1 MADSDLLPLW
11 GSSLV
16 IGSDNIRVPTTA
28 EENTGQLF
36 NTIFDSSVYNYL
48 MQQLVSKVNYSI
60 RNGGAWNPATPYE
73 LDSIVTYNSILYI
86 SLTSNT
92 NSQPDIN
99 PTDWKDISTLEDAT
113 TAVKGIVELATN
125 AEAITGT
132 DPNKVVTTTSLKASL
147 EATIEDAT
155 TAVKGIVELATDAEA
170 ITGTDPNK
178 VVTTTSLKATIENR
192 LSATSRIY
200 ASTGTN
206 NIALTAI
213 PQQENPL
220 IYYSNMV
227 VEFVVTANNTGNVNI
242 NVAGLGNR
250 ELLNS
255 DGSELSF
262 DTLVAGEWCKA
273 FYDGV
278 SFIYLGSGSGN
289 GNGVPTGTIVPFV
302 GTTPPDGFLLCNG
315 AAVSNTVYADLY
327 SALDGVEYGIAFLI
341 DPTTFNI
348 PDLRSK
354 FIRGLGGNSGD
365 LGDTQFDDVKPHTH
379 TIAGVNDFVGHA
391 YEDGYF
397 DYRSVV
403 ERVHDARYMP
413 MDKSGGVTETRPI
426 NMAMN
431 YIIKY

>member
-132 DPNKVVTTTSLKASL
+132 DPNKVVTTTSLKA
-147 EATIEDAT
+147 
-155 TAVKGIVELATDAEA
+155 
-170 ITGTDPNK
+170 
-178 VVTTTSLKATIENR
+178 TIENR

-206 NIALTAI
+206 SIALTAI

-250 ELLNS
+250 NLLNY

-327 SALDGVEYGIAFLI
+327 SALDGVEYGIDFLI

>member
-73 LDSIVTYNSILYI
+73 LDSMVTYNSILYI

-125 AEAITGT
+125 
-132 DPNKVVTTTSLKASL
+132 
-147 EATIEDAT
+147 
-155 TAVKGIVELATDAEA
+155 AEA

-278 SFIYLGSGSGN
+278 SFIYLGGGN
-289 GNGVPTGTIVPFV
+289 GNGNGIPAGTIVPFA
-302 GTTPPDGFLLCNG
+302 GSPIPDGFLLCNG
-315 AAVSNTVYADLY
+315 SAMPKTIYADLF
-327 SALDGVEYGIAFLI
+327 SAISTIYGS
-341 DPTTFNI
+341 DSVTFNI
-348 PDLRSK
+348 PDLRGK
-354 FIRGLGGNSGD
+354 FIRSFGGNSASLGVSQGD
-365 LGDTQFDDVKPHTH
+365 AIRNITGRVRGIVAKTGGIVSTPAFWSSSDSSESYTDNSRGPRDRILSFD
-379 TIAGVNDFVGHA
+379 A
-391 YEDGYF
+391 
-397 DYRSVV
+397 SLVV
-403 ERVHDARYMP
+403 PTADEN
-413 MDKSGGVTETRPI
+413 RPV

>member
-73 LDSIVTYNSILYI
+73 LDSMVTYNSILYI

-99 PTDWKDISTLEDAT
+99 PADWKDISTLEDAT

-125 AEAITGT
+125 
-132 DPNKVVTTTSLKASL
+132 
-147 EATIEDAT
+147 
-155 TAVKGIVELATDAEA
+155 AEA

-289 GNGVPTGTIVPFV
+289 GNGVPTGTIVPFA
-302 GTTPPDGFLLCNG
+302 GNTIPDGFLLCNG
-315 AAVSNTVYADLY
+315 SAISRTSYADLF
-327 SALDGVEYGIAFLI
+327 SAISTIYGNGNGSI
-341 DPTTFNI
+341 TFNI
-348 PDLRSK
+348 PDLRGK
-354 FIRGLGGNSGD
+354 FTRGLGGNSAA
-365 LGDTQFDDVKPHTH
+365 LGVTQGDDVKPHVH
-379 TIAGVNDFVGHA
+379 TLNGVNVFLAHAATNGPFDFLS
-391 YEDGYF
+391 E
-397 DYRSVV
+397 SVSSN
-403 ERVHDARYMP
+403 DATYKD
-413 MDKSGGVTETRPI
+413 MDISGGVTETRPI

>member
-73 LDSIVTYNSILYI
+73 LDSMVTYNSILYI

-125 AEAITGT
+125 
-132 DPNKVVTTTSLKASL
+132 
-147 EATIEDAT
+147 
-155 TAVKGIVELATDAEA
+155 AEA

-250 ELLNS
+250 NLLNS

-278 SFIYLGSGSGN
+278 SFVYLGSGSGN
-289 GNGVPTGTIVPFV
+289 GNGVPAGTIVPFA
-302 GTTPPDGFLLCNG
+302 GNPIPDGFLLCDG
-315 AAVSNTVYADLY
+315 STLSRTIYADLF
-327 SALDGVEYGIAFLI
+327 SALGGIWYGSSSG
-341 DPTTFNI
+341 PTSFNI
-348 PDLRSK
+348 PDLRGK
-354 FIRGLGGNSGD
+354 FIRGLGGNSD
-365 LGDTQFDDVKPHTH
+365 SLGVTQGDDVKPHAH
-379 TIAGVNDFVGHA
+379 TIEGVNTFVGRA
-391 YEDGYF
+391 NVDGVF
-397 DYRSVV
+397 DYDSLLRLFD
-403 ERVHDARYMP
+403 DATYKP
-413 MDKSGGVTETRPI
+413 MDISGGVTETRPI
-426 NMAMN
+426 NMAMR